1 MNDGREDS
9 LETISPCI
17 PVVTAFSVCCIHR
30 GSVLREVG
38 MRTSISNDIT
48 NVDSVRTILTYCSIS
63 RDELSTTTM
72 ADKSDV
78 ADVGVGVSVGERL
91 YDGIQCVDGG
101 EGCAFGV
108 CCDVSCLPSIRV
120 PES

>member
-1 MNDGREDS
+1 
-9 LETISPCI
+9 
-17 PVVTAFSVCCIHR
+17 
-30 GSVLREVG
+30 VLCEVG
-38 MRTSISNDIT
+38 MRTGVSNDIAD
-48 NVDSVRTILTYCSIS
+48 VDSVRTILTHCSIS
-63 RDELSTTTM
+63 RDELTTTTV
-72 ADKSDV
+72 ADEGDV
-78 ADVGVGVSVGERL
+78 ANVRVGVSVGERL